1 MLQLMHWEKVTWLA
15 LSIFY
20 TFITYAL
27 KYKTVALFYFKYLK
41 QKIRKKENNLYV
53 KMKEKINKIELL
65 KKWIQKFQKEPFDC
79 PGRS

>member
-1 MLQLMHWEKVTWLA
+1 MA

-27 KYKTVALFYFKYLK
+27 KYKTVALFYFKYLNY
-41 QKIRKKENNLYV
+41 KIRKKRKELITK